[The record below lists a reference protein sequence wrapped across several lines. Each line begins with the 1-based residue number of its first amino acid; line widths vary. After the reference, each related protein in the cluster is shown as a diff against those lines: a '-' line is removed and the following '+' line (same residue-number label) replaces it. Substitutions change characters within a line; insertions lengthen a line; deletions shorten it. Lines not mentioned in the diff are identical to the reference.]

1 MFKRYNKNGVLTLH
15 IGMERITMIG
25 ESISYKIPSS
35 PPPSLTGTYQLIKDL
50 FSKEDTSSRS
60 TPRLVKFVKKVRNT
74 LTGKE
79 GVAWSDGKTN
89 QEQRRFMLTTLRDFG
104 FGKSDMESL
113 INDEVQHFCD
123 AADEVLIS
131 AINKEDVR
139 HNCF

>member
-1 MFKRYNKNGVLTLH
+1 M
-15 IGMERITMIG
+15 
-25 ESISYKIPSS
+25 
-35 PPPSLTGTYQLIKDL
+35 
-50 FSKEDTSSRS
+50 
-60 TPRLVKFVKKVRNT
+60 RNN

-139 HNCF
+139 EQG

>member
-1 MFKRYNKNGVLTLH
+1 M
-15 IGMERITMIG
+15 
-25 ESISYKIPSS
+25 
-35 PPPSLTGTYQLIKDL
+35 IKDL

-123 AADEVLIS
+123 AADEVLTS

-139 HNCF
+139 QNCV